1 MFSIPSLAGLCA
13 GAVTGLFMAWRRK
26 GNGADMAQY
35 AAVCGIIGFLF
46 GIILTIVVQQPGAG

>member
-1 MFSIPSLAGLCA
+1 MFSIPALAGLCA

-35 AAVCGIIGFLF
+35 AAVFAIIGFVI
-46 GIILTIVVQQPGAG
+46 GVIVTIVAQSGA